1 MTPQRV
7 EQWVWVL
14 VYGGLLGISL
24 GWFVTPA
31 QGPWGELLISG
42 GVVAAL
48 AGVVLIVVRSKM
60 KP

>member
-1 MTPQRV
+1 MSAQRI
-7 EQWVWVL
+7 ETLTWVL
-14 VYGGLLGISL
+14 IYGGLLSVSM

-31 QGPWGELLISG
+31 QGPWGELLVSG

-48 AGVVLIVVRSKM
+48 AGIVLIVVRSKM